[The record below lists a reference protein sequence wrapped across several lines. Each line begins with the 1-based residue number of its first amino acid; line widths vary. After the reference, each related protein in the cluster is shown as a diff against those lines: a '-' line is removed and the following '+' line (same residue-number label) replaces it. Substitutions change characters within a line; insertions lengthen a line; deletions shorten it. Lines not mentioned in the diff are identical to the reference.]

1 MAHGGPAIVYI
12 LNNSNNPGD
21 FTMPYF
27 AFTIAYPLWLYQ
39 QMTKFWVDLLR
50 GEGVKTEKTPE

>member
-12 LNNSNNPGD
+12 LFPSNNHTG

-27 AFTIAYPLWLYQ
+27 AFAIAYPLWLHQ
-39 QMTKFWVDLLR
+39 QMVKFWAELMK